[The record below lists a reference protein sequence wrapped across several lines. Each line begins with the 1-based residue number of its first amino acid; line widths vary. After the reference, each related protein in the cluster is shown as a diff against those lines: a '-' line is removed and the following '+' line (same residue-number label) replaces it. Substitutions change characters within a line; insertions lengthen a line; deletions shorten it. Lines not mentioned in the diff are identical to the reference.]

1 MTTIAPGRDDAKT
14 PLEVR
19 RRIFSIVGAATG
31 NLVEWY
37 DFYVYAFT
45 AIYFSA
51 EFFPKEDRTSQL
63 LSAAAIFFAGFLL
76 RPIGSWLFGWIAD
89 RYGRRTSMVISVLAM
104 CLGSLIIAIL
114 PTYASIG
121 VAAPILL
128 FLVRVLQGLS
138 VGGEYGTSA
147 TYMSEVALGGRR
159 GFYASFQYVTL
170 IGGQLLASVV
180 LTVLQLFLT
189 QPEMKSWGWRIP
201 FAIGAVVALVAF
213 YLRRGLHETSTVET
227 RSQKN
232 AGTLRGVFNGS
243 TKNFLIV
250 VGLTAGGSLIFYT
263 YTTYMQ
269 KYLVNTAGFSNT
281 TATNTMTV
289 VLLVY
294 MLMQPVFGALSDVI
308 GRKTSMIIFTGLSTL
323 TTVPI
328 MTAVGATKDPILAFV
343 LITVALAIVSL
354 YTSISGVVKAE
365 LFPPQIRALAV
376 GLSYAIGNAIFGGSA
391 EYVALWLKSAGVEST
406 FFWYV
411 TAMMALGFVISI
423 YMPDARKQ
431 GYLQGDGMEH

>member
-159 GFYASFQYVTL
+159 
-170 IGGQLLASVV
+170 
-180 LTVLQLFLT
+180 
-189 QPEMKSWGWRIP
+189 
-201 FAIGAVVALVAF
+201 
-213 YLRRGLHETSTVET
+213 
-227 RSQKN
+227 
-232 AGTLRGVFNGS
+232 
-243 TKNFLIV
+243 
-250 VGLTAGGSLIFYT
+250 
-263 YTTYMQ
+263 
-269 KYLVNTAGFSNT
+269 
-281 TATNTMTV
+281 
-289 VLLVY
+289 
-294 MLMQPVFGALSDVI
+294 
-308 GRKTSMIIFTGLSTL
+308 
-323 TTVPI
+323 
-328 MTAVGATKDPILAFV
+328 
-343 LITVALAIVSL
+343 
-354 YTSISGVVKAE
+354 
-365 LFPPQIRALAV
+365 
-376 GLSYAIGNAIFGGSA
+376 
-391 EYVALWLKSAGVEST
+391 
-406 FFWYV
+406 
-411 TAMMALGFVISI
+411 
-423 YMPDARKQ
+423 
-431 GYLQGDGMEH
+431 